1 MSLPSVRTP
10 ARRPQRTAPLGARRT
25 VRSITAVLIG
35 ALCVGACASM
45 PRSNAPSAAAPAA
58 ARTLYQRLG
67 GIEALAAVTDD
78 FLGAVTA
85 DPKLK
90 PFFKGLEEKDMQR
103 IRQHVVDQLCAAT
116 GGPCFYPGKD
126 MKTAHEQFEI
136 SADIYDSFVAH
147 LARTL
152 DKFKVPDRERNE
164 LATIYNSMRG
174 QIVNR

>member
-1 MSLPSVRTP
+1 MSRPSSRSLLRALRMSLS
-10 ARRPQRTAPLGARRT
+10 G
-25 VRSITAVLIG
+25 AVLI
-35 ALCVGACASM
+35 VGNGCAT
-45 PRSNAPSAAAPAA
+45 AAARPAPQA
-58 ARTLYQRLG
+58 PATASRTLYQRVG

-78 FLGAVTA
+78 FLGRVTA

-126 MKTAHEQFEI
+126 MKLAHEQFEI
-136 SADIYDSFVAH
+136 TADIYDTFVAH
-147 LARTL
+147 LGATL

-164 LATIYNSMRG
+164 LATIYNSMRT